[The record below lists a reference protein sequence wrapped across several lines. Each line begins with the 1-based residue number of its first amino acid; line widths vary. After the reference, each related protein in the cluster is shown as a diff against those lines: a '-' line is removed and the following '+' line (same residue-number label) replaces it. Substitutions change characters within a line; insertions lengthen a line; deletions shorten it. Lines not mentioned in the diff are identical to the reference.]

1 MKRSVK
7 WPYSIQWDPIEMFL
21 LQTHLLFVTT
31 FGLTWSSSVNI
42 RWFWSIWKFP
52 ITAHP
57 ILCSNVNSL
66 NLMKVVSPFGK
77 NSIPHWAS
85 FWNQVMPFR
94 IDGKTDI
101 YNLIFL
107 ILKHMS
113 YFAYACKTEGKN
125 RISRLISALCVNCLN
140 SILEYS
146 RIIDYSIIW
155 MCIWSGLLQKLYKI
169 KKSELL
175 NSKVYSKV

>member
-1 MKRSVK
+1 MSNILKYKLLVKRSVK

-31 FGLTWSSSVNI
+31 FGLAWSSSVNI

-57 ILCSNVNSL
+57 ILCSNVTSL

-94 IDGKTDI
+94 IDGNTDI

-107 ILKHMS
+107 ILKDMYDNTIS
-113 YFAYACKTEGKN
+113 KRYMEILFKEFWQPLLIILYLCLQCETNKWTKLSSLLSEGTAPRRTSLN
-125 RISRLISALCVNCLN
+125 R
-140 SILEYS
+140 
-146 RIIDYSIIW
+146 
-155 MCIWSGLLQKLYKI
+155 KFH
-169 KKSELL
+169 
-175 NSKVYSKV
+175 